1 MTATN
6 AQPKI
11 IVLCRF
17 QKSAKDIADLIRY
30 MATREGVEKLPNTKK
45 YKIATQSQH
54 DLILSVVKHFPQS
67 KKFLEYDDYY
77 AMPTREN
84 ANEFL
89 DAVAERYAD
98 RADELKGLVSYISNR
113 PGVEKIGSH
122 GLFTQ
127 FDMPIDLDT
136 VAERVANHDGIIWTE
151 VVSLRREDAER
162 LHFNNAEAWKNLVR
176 RNINEIA
183 KAHRIKIEDIEWYGA
198 FHNTTHHPHIH
209 LIILSKGQE
218 GFLSE
223 KGIKEMR
230 RAFGQDI
237 FRDEQY
243 KLATIET
250 GYRNQLKEQLADL
263 LQQLR
268 TRQSIPNADY
278 YLFLLRKIQEEV
290 EQQKGKKL
298 YGYLPR
304 KVKKLVDFALHEFA
318 KDGDLSEIYLKWNE
332 VNREKLSLYYDTKDK
347 PDVPIEKNPE
357 LRSLKN
363 ILIRTALSMN
373 FNAQTTVN
381 TARLGFLFSML
392 AKQIVNSAGKRL
404 DELNKMMPLPDNKER
419 DKIREKKLAHGL
431 KEGADSNGI
440 NEEVY
445 DSQAAEGILSMLD
458 YLISLGNQNSS
469 QDTQEEPVSSEN
481 EYDFDNAYAEYLNDT
496 DDGLYEDDTDD
507 EDEYYGMSM

>member
-1 MTATN
+1 MA
-6 AQPKI
+6 KI
-11 IVLCRF
+11 IVSCRF
-17 QKSAKDIADLIRY
+17 QKSAKDMADLIRY
-30 MATREGVEKLPNTKK
+30 MATREGVERLPDAMK
-45 YKIATQSQH
+45 YRIATQKQH

-67 KKFLEYDDYY
+67 KKFLEYDDYC

-113 PGVEKIGSH
+113 PGVEKLGSH

-127 FDMPIDLDT
+127 FDLPIDLDT
-136 VAERVANHDGIIWTE
+136 VAERVANHDGVIWTE

-176 RNINEIA
+176 RNMNEIA
-183 KAHRIKIEDIEWYGA
+183 KAHRIKVEDLEWYGA

-209 LIILSKGQE
+209 LVIFSKGQE

-223 KGIKEMR
+223 KGIKELR

-250 GYRNQLKEQLADL
+250 GYRNELKEQLADL
-263 LQQLR
+263 LQQLQ
-268 TRQSIPNADY
+268 TRQLIPNADY
-278 YLFLLRKIQEEV
+278 YLLLLKKIRDEV
-290 EQQKGKKL
+290 QQQKGKKL

-304 KVKKLVDFALHEFA
+304 KTKKLVDFALHEFA
-318 KDGDLSEIYLKWNE
+318 KDGDLSEIYSKWNE

>member
-1 MTATN
+1 MA
-6 AQPKI
+6 KI
-11 IVLCRF
+11 IVSCRF
-17 QKSAKDIADLIRY
+17 QKSAKDMADLIRY
-30 MATREGVEKLPNTKK
+30 MATREGVEKLPNSKRFN
-45 YKIATQSQH
+45 IASSQQH
-54 DLILSVVKHFPQS
+54 DLILSVVKQFPES

-89 DAVAERYAD
+89 NAVAERYAD

-113 PGVEKIGSH
+113 PGVEKLGSH

-136 VAERVANHDGIIWTE
+136 VADRVANHDGVIWTE

-176 RNINEIA
+176 RNMNEIA
-183 KAHRIKIEDIEWYGA
+183 KAHRIKVEDLEWYGA

-223 KGIKEMR
+223 KGIKELR

-250 GYRNQLKEQLADL
+250 GYRNQLKEQLADQ
-263 LQQLR
+263 LQKIQK
-268 TRQSIPNADY
+268 RQSVPNSDY
-278 YLFLLRKIQEEV
+278 YLLLLRKIRDEV
-290 EQQKGKKL
+290 QQQKGKKL

-304 KVKKLVDFALHEFA
+304 KTKKLVDFALHEFA
-318 KDGDLSEIYLKWNE
+318 KDGDLSEIYAKWNE

-363 ILIRTALSMN
+363 MLIRTALSIN
-373 FNAQTTVN
+373 FNAQMTVN
-381 TARLGFLFSML
+381 TARIGFLFSML

-404 DELNKMMPLPDNKER
+404 NEFNKMMPLTDSKER
-419 DKIREKKLAHGL
+419 DKIRDKKLAHGQ
-431 KEGADSNGI
+431 KEGSDSSGI
-440 NEEVY
+440 NEEIY
-445 DSQAAEGILSMLD
+445 DRQAVEGILTMLD
-458 YLISLGNQNSS
+458 YLISLGNQENE
-469 QDTQEEPVSSEN
+469 QAVEESNAQPSI
-481 EYDFDNAYAEYLNDT
+481 EYDFDNAYSDYLNN
-496 DDGLYEDDTDD
+496 DDNDYDDNVDD
-507 EDEYYGMSM
+507 EDEEYYGLSM

>member
-1 MTATN
+1 MA
-6 AQPKI
+6 KI
-11 IVLCRF
+11 IVSCRF
-17 QKSAKDIADLIRY
+17 QKSAKDMADLIRY
-30 MATREGVEKLPNTKK
+30 MATREGVEKLPSGEK
-45 YKIATQSQH
+45 YNIATQKQH

>member
-1 MTATN
+1 MA
-6 AQPKI
+6 KI
-11 IVLCRF
+11 IVSCRF

-30 MATREGVEKLPNTKK
+30 MATREGVEKLPDTKK

-67 KKFLEYDDYY
+67 KKFLEYEDYY
-77 AMPTREN
+77 SMPTREN

-89 DAVAERYAD
+89 NAVAERYAD

-113 PGVEKIGSH
+113 PGVEKLGSH

-136 VAERVANHDGIIWTE
+136 VAERVANHDGVIWTE

-176 RNINEIA
+176 CNMNEIA
-183 KAHRIKIEDIEWYGA
+183 KAHRIKVEDLEWYGA
-198 FHNTTHHPHIH
+198 FHNTSHHPHIH
-209 LIILSKGQE
+209 LIIFSKGQE

-223 KGIKEMR
+223 KGIKELR
-230 RAFGQDI
+230 RALGQDI

-250 GYRNQLKEQLADL
+250 GYRNELKEQLTDL
-263 LQQLR
+263 LQQLQ
-268 TRQSIPNADY
+268 TRQSVPNADY
-278 YLFLLRKIQEEV
+278 YLFLLRKICDEV
-290 EQQKGKKL
+290 QQQKGKKL

-304 KVKKLVDFALHEFA
+304 KAKRLVDFALHEIA
-318 KDGDLSEIYLKWNE
+318 KDGDLSEVYSKWNE

-347 PDVPIEKNPE
+347 PDVPIEKNTE

-363 ILIRTALSMN
+363 LLIRTALSMN

-381 TARLGFLFSML
+381 TARIEFLFSML

-404 DELNKMMPLPDNKER
+404 DELNKMMPLSDSKER
-419 DKIREKKLAHGL
+419 DKIRDKKLAHGQ
-431 KEGADSNGI
+431 KEGSDSSGI

-445 DSQAAEGILSMLD
+445 DSQAAEGILTMLD
-458 YLISLGNQNSS
+458 YLISLGNQESE
-469 QDTQEEPVSSEN
+469 QITEEVLSE
-481 EYDFDNAYAEYLNDT
+481 ESYDFDNDYAEYLNDN
-496 DDGLYEDDTDD
+496 DNGLYEDDADE
-507 EDEYYGMSM
+507 EDEYFGMSM

>member
-1 MTATN
+1 M
-6 AQPKI
+6 
-11 IVLCRF
+11 
-17 QKSAKDIADLIRY
+17 ADLIRY
-30 MATREGVEKLPNTKK
+30 MATREGVEKLPNSKRFN
-45 YKIATQSQH
+45 IASSQQH
-54 DLILSVVKHFPQS
+54 DLILSVVKQFPES

-89 DAVAERYAD
+89 NAVAERYAD

-113 PGVEKIGSH
+113 PGVEKLGSH

-136 VAERVANHDGIIWTE
+136 VADRVANHDGVIWTE

-176 RNINEIA
+176 RNMNEIA
-183 KAHRIKIEDIEWYGA
+183 KAHRIKVEDLEWYGA

-223 KGIKEMR
+223 KGIKELR

-250 GYRNQLKEQLADL
+250 GYRNQLKEQLADQ
-263 LQQLR
+263 LQKIQK
-268 TRQSIPNADY
+268 RQSIPNSDY
-278 YLFLLRKIQEEV
+278 YLLLLRKIRDEV
-290 EQQKGKKL
+290 QLQKGKKL

-304 KVKKLVDFALHEFA
+304 KTKKLVDFALHEFA
-318 KDGDLSEIYLKWNE
+318 KDGDLSEIYAKWNE

-363 ILIRTALSMN
+363 MLIRTALSIN
-373 FNAQTTVN
+373 FNAQMTVN
-381 TARLGFLFSML
+381 TARIGFLFSML
-392 AKQIVNSAGKRL
+392 AKQIVSIAGKRL
-404 DELNKMMPLPDNKER
+404 DELNKMMPLTDSKER
-419 DKIREKKLAHGL
+419 DKIREKKLAHGQ
-431 KEGADSNGI
+431 KEGADSSGI

-445 DSQAAEGILSMLD
+445 DSQAAEGILTMLD
-458 YLISLGNQNSS
+458 YLISLGNQ
-469 QDTQEEPVSSEN
+469 EN
-481 EYDFDNAYAEYLNDT
+481 EQAVEKSNAQPSIEYDFDNAYSDYLNN
-496 DDGLYEDDTDD
+496 DDNDYDDNVDD
-507 EDEYYGMSM
+507 EDEEYYGLSM

>member
-1 MTATN
+1 MA
-6 AQPKI
+6 KI
-11 IVLCRF
+11 IVSCRF
-17 QKSAKDIADLIRY
+17 QKSAKDMADLIRY
-30 MATREGVEKLPNTKK
+30 MATREGVEKLPNSKRFN
-45 YKIATQSQH
+45 IASSQQH
-54 DLILSVVKHFPQS
+54 DLILSVVKQFPES

-89 DAVAERYAD
+89 NAVAERYAD

-113 PGVEKIGSH
+113 PGVEKLGSH

-127 FDMPIDLDT
+127 FDMPIDLNN
-136 VAERVANHDGIIWTE
+136 VAERVANHDGVIWTE

-176 RNINEIA
+176 RNMNEIA
-183 KAHRIKIEDIEWYGA
+183 QAHRIKIEDLEWYGA

-209 LIILSKGQE
+209 LVIFSKGQE

-223 KGIKEMR
+223 KGIKKLR

-250 GYRNQLKEQLADL
+250 GYRNELKDNLADL
-263 LQQLR
+263 LQQIQM
-268 TRQSIPNADY
+268 RQSILNADY
-278 YLFLLRKIQEEV
+278 YLFLLRKIKDELQ
-290 EQQKGKKL
+290 QQKGKKL

-304 KVKKLVDFALHEFA
+304 KMKGLVDFALHEFA
-318 KDGDLSEIYLKWNE
+318 KESDLAEIYSKWNE

-363 ILIRTALSMN
+363 LLIRTALSMN
-373 FNAQTTVN
+373 FNAPVAVN
-381 TARLGFLFSML
+381 TARIGFLFSML

-404 DELNKMMPLPDNKER
+404 DELNKMMPLTDSKER
-419 DKIREKKLAHGL
+419 DKIREKKLAHGQ
-431 KEGADSNGI
+431 KEGADSSGI

-445 DSQAAEGILSMLD
+445 DSQAAEGILTMLD
-458 YLISLGNQNSS
+458 YLISLGNQ
-469 QDTQEEPVSSEN
+469 ESEQTT
-481 EYDFDNAYAEYLNDT
+481 EDVMSEGSYDFDNAYAEYLNN
-496 DDGLYEDDTDD
+496 DDNGYDDD
-507 EDEYYGMSM
+507 EDEEHFGLSM

>member
-1 MTATN
+1 MA
-6 AQPKI
+6 KI
-11 IVLCRF
+11 IVSCRF
-17 QKSAKDIADLIRY
+17 QKSAKNVGDLIRY
-30 MATREGVEKLPNTKK
+30 MGTREGVEKLPSTEK
-45 YKIATQSQH
+45 YRIATQNQ
-54 DLILSVVKHFPQS
+54 DNLILSVVKHFPQS
-67 KKFLEYDDYY
+67 KNLLEYEDYY
-77 AMPTREN
+77 AMPTRDN

-113 PGVEKIGSH
+113 PGVEKLGSH

-136 VAERVANHDGIIWTE
+136 VAERVANHDGVIWTE

-183 KAHRIKIEDIEWYGA
+183 KAHRIKVENLEWYGA

-209 LIILSKGQE
+209 LIIFSKGQE

-223 KGIKEMR
+223 KGIKELR

-250 GYRNQLKEQLADL
+250 GYRNELKEQLADL
-263 LQQLR
+263 LQQLQ

-278 YLFLLRKIQEEV
+278 YLLLLRKIRDEV
-290 EQQKGKKL
+290 QQQKGKKL

-304 KVKKLVDFALHEFA
+304 KSKKLVDFALHEFA
-318 KDGDLSEIYLKWNE
+318 KESDLAEIYSKWNE
-332 VNREKLSLYYDTKDK
+332 VNREKLSLYYDTKDN
-347 PDVPIEKNPE
+347 PDVPIEKTPE

-363 ILIRTALSMN
+363 LLIRTALRMN
-373 FNAQTTVN
+373 FNVPVAVN
-381 TARLGFLFSML
+381 TARIGFLFSML

-404 DELNKMMPLPDNKER
+404 DELNKMMPLTESKER
-419 DKIREKKLAHGL
+419 AKIREKKLAHGQ
-431 KEGADSNGI
+431 KEGADSSGI
-440 NEEVY
+440 DDEVY
-445 DSQAAEGILSMLD
+445 DSQAAEGILTMLD
-458 YLISLGNQNSS
+458 YFISLGNQESKPDNEV
-469 QDTQEEPVSSEN
+469 DTLPEES
-481 EYDFDNAYAEYLNDT
+481 YDFDNAYAEYLNDE
-496 DDGLYEDDTDD
+496 DDGNDDIDD
-507 EDEYYGMSM
+507 EDEEYFGLSM

>member
-1 MTATN
+1 
-6 AQPKI
+6 
-11 IVLCRF
+11 
-17 QKSAKDIADLIRY
+17 
-30 MATREGVEKLPNTKK
+30 MATREGVEKLPSGEK
-45 YKIATQSQH
+45 YNIATQKQH

>member
-1 MTATN
+1 
-6 AQPKI
+6 
-11 IVLCRF
+11 
-17 QKSAKDIADLIRY
+17 
-30 MATREGVEKLPNTKK
+30 
-45 YKIATQSQH
+45 
-54 DLILSVVKHFPQS
+54 
-67 KKFLEYDDYY
+67 
-77 AMPTREN
+77 MPTREN

-113 PGVEKIGSH
+113 PGVEKLGSH

-136 VAERVANHDGIIWTE
+136 VADRVAAHDGVIWTE

-176 RNINEIA
+176 RNMNEIA
-183 KAHRIKIEDIEWYGA
+183 QAHRIKVEDLEWYGA

-209 LIILSKGQE
+209 LVIFSKGQE

-223 KGIKEMR
+223 KGIKELR

-250 GYRNQLKEQLADL
+250 GYRNELKDNLADL
-263 LQQLR
+263 LQQIQA
-268 TRQSIPNADY
+268 RQSLPNVDY
-278 YLFLLRKIQEEV
+278 YLFLLRKIKDELQ
-290 EQQKGKKL
+290 QQKGKKL

-304 KVKKLVDFALHEFA
+304 KMKKLVDFALHEFA
-318 KDGDLSEIYLKWNE
+318 KDDILSEIYAKWNE

-347 PDVPIEKNPE
+347 PAVPIEKNPE

-363 ILIRTALSMN
+363 MLIRTALGIN
-373 FNAQTTVN
+373 YDAPVAVN
-381 TARLGFLFSML
+381 IARLGFLFSML

-404 DELNKMMPLPDNKER
+404 DELNKMMPKSDSKER
-419 DKIREKKLAHGL
+419 DKIRAKKLAHGQ

-440 NEEVY
+440 DDEVY
-445 DSQAAEGILSMLD
+445 DSQTVEGILTMLD
-458 YLISLGNQNSS
+458 YLISLGDQESEHDTEELNS
-469 QDTQEEPVSSEN
+469 QT
-481 EYDFDNAYAEYLNDT
+481 EYDFDFDSAYSEYLND
-496 DDGLYEDDTDD
+496 DVDYDEDDDLDDD
-507 EDEYYGMSM
+507 EQHFGLSM

>member
-1 MTATN
+1 M
-6 AQPKI
+6 
-11 IVLCRF
+11 
-17 QKSAKDIADLIRY
+17 ADLIRY
-30 MATREGVEKLPNTKK
+30 MATREGVEKLPNSKRFN
-45 YKIATQSQH
+45 IASSQQH
-54 DLILSVVKHFPQS
+54 DLILSVVKQFPES

-89 DAVAERYAD
+89 NAVAERYAD

-113 PGVEKIGSH
+113 PGVEKLGSH

-136 VAERVANHDGIIWTE
+136 VADRVANHDGVIWTE

-176 RNINEIA
+176 RNMNEIA
-183 KAHRIKIEDIEWYGA
+183 KAHRIKVEDLEWYGA

-223 KGIKEMR
+223 KGIKELR

-250 GYRNQLKEQLADL
+250 GYRNQLKEQLADQ
-263 LQQLR
+263 LQKIQK
-268 TRQSIPNADY
+268 RQSIPNSDY
-278 YLFLLRKIQEEV
+278 YLLLLRKIRDEV
-290 EQQKGKKL
+290 QQQKGKKL

-304 KVKKLVDFALHEFA
+304 KTKKLVDFALHEFA
-318 KDGDLSEIYLKWNE
+318 KDGDLSEIYAKWNE

-363 ILIRTALSMN
+363 MLIRTALSMN
-373 FNAQTTVN
+373 FNAQMTVN
-381 TARLGFLFSML
+381 TARIGFLFSML
-392 AKQIVNSAGKRL
+392 AKQIVSSAGKRL
-404 DELNKMMPLPDNKER
+404 DELNKMMPLTDSKER
-419 DKIREKKLAHGL
+419 DKIREKKLAHGQ
-431 KEGADSNGI
+431 KEGADSSGI

-445 DSQAAEGILSMLD
+445 DSQAAEGILTMLD
-458 YLISLGNQNSS
+458 YLISLGNQENE
-469 QDTQEEPVSSEN
+469 QAVEESNAQPSI
-481 EYDFDNAYAEYLNDT
+481 EYDFDNAYSDYLNN
-496 DDGLYEDDTDD
+496 DDNDYDDNVDD
-507 EDEYYGMSM
+507 EDEEYYGLSM

>member
-1 MTATN
+1 MA
-6 AQPKI
+6 KI
-11 IVLCRF
+11 IVSCRF

-30 MATREGVEKLPNTKK
+30 MATREGVEKLPDTKK

-54 DLILSVVKHFPQS
+54 DLILSVVKHFPQN
-67 KKFLEYDDYY
+67 KKFLEYEDFY

-98 RADELKGLVSYISNR
+98 RADELKGLVNYISNR
-113 PGVEKIGSH
+113 PGVEKLGSH

-176 RNINEIA
+176 RNMNEIA
-183 KAHRIKIEDIEWYGA
+183 KAHRIKVEDLEWYGA

-209 LIILSKGQE
+209 LVIFSKGQE
-218 GFLSE
+218 GFISE
-223 KGIKEMR
+223 KGIKELR

-250 GYRNQLKEQLADL
+250 GYRNELKDDLAEL
-263 LQQLR
+263 LQQIQI
-268 TRQSIPNADY
+268 RQSIPNADY
-278 YLFLLRKIQEEV
+278 YLFLLRKIKDELQ
-290 EQQKGKKL
+290 QQKGKRL

-304 KVKKLVDFALHEFA
+304 KLKRLVDFALHEIA
-318 KDGDLSEIYLKWNE
+318 KDSDLAEIYSKWNE

-363 ILIRTALSMN
+363 MLIRTALSMN
-373 FNAQTTVN
+373 FNAQTSVN
-381 TARLGFLFSML
+381 SARIGFLFSML
-392 AKQIVNSAGKRL
+392 AKQIVSSAGKRL
-404 DELNKMMPLPDNKER
+404 DELNKMMPLTDSKER
-419 DKIREKKLAHGL
+419 DKIREKKLAHGQ
-431 KEGADSNGI
+431 KEGADSSGI

-445 DSQAAEGILSMLD
+445 DSQAAEGILTILD
-458 YLISLGNQNSS
+458 YLISLGNQ
-469 QDTQEEPVSSEN
+469 EN
-481 EYDFDNAYAEYLNDT
+481 EQAVEKSNAQPSIEYDFDNAYSDYLNN
-496 DDGLYEDDTDD
+496 DDNGYDDNVDD
-507 EDEYYGMSM
+507 EDEEYYGLSM

>member
-1 MTATN
+1 MA
-6 AQPKI
+6 KI
-11 IVLCRF
+11 IVSCRF
-17 QKSAKDIADLIRY
+17 QKSAKDMADLIRY
-30 MATREGVEKLPNTKK
+30 MATREGVEKLPNSKRFN
-45 YKIATQSQH
+45 IASSQQH
-54 DLILSVVKHFPQS
+54 DLILSVVKQFPES

-89 DAVAERYAD
+89 NAVAERYAD

-113 PGVEKIGSH
+113 PGVEKLGSH

-136 VAERVANHDGIIWTE
+136 VADRVANHDGVIWTE

-176 RNINEIA
+176 RNMNEIA
-183 KAHRIKIEDIEWYGA
+183 KAHRIKVEDLEWYGA

-223 KGIKEMR
+223 KGIKELR

-250 GYRNQLKEQLADL
+250 GYRNQLKEQLADQ
-263 LQQLR
+263 LQKIQK
-268 TRQSIPNADY
+268 RQSVPNSDY
-278 YLFLLRKIQEEV
+278 YLLLLRKIRDEV
-290 EQQKGKKL
+290 QQQKGKKL

-304 KVKKLVDFALHEFA
+304 KTKKLVDFALHEFA
-318 KDGDLSEIYLKWNE
+318 KDGDLSEIYAKWNE

-363 ILIRTALSMN
+363 MLIRTALSMN
-373 FNAQTTVN
+373 FNAQMTVN
-381 TARLGFLFSML
+381 TARIGFLFSML
-392 AKQIVNSAGKRL
+392 AKQIVSIAGKRL
-404 DELNKMMPLPDNKER
+404 DELNKMMPLTDSKER
-419 DKIREKKLAHGL
+419 DKIREKKLAHGQ
-431 KEGADSNGI
+431 KEGADSSGI

-445 DSQAAEGILSMLD
+445 DSQAAEGILTMLD
-458 YLISLGNQNSS
+458 YLISLGNQENE
-469 QDTQEEPVSSEN
+469 QAVEESNAQPSI
-481 EYDFDNAYAEYLNDT
+481 EYDFDNAYSDYLNN
-496 DDGLYEDDTDD
+496 DDNGYDDNVDD
-507 EDEYYGMSM
+507 EDEEYYGLSM

>member
-1 MTATN
+1 MA
-6 AQPKI
+6 KI
-11 IVLCRF
+11 IVSCRF

-30 MATREGVEKLPNTKK
+30 MATREGVEKLPDTKK
-45 YKIATQSQH
+45 YKIATSIQH

-67 KKFLEYDDYY
+67 KKFLEYEDYY

-98 RADELKGLVSYISNR
+98 RADELKGLVGYISNR
-113 PGVEKIGSH
+113 PSVEKLGSH

-127 FDMPIDLDT
+127 FDMPIDLNT
-136 VAERVANHDGIIWTE
+136 VAERVANHDGVIWTE
-151 VVSLRREDAER
+151 VVSLCREDAER

-176 RNINEIA
+176 RNMNEIA
-183 KAHRIKIEDIEWYGA
+183 KAHRIKAEDLEWYGA

-209 LIILSKGQE
+209 LIIFSKGQE

-223 KGIKEMR
+223 KGIKELR

-250 GYRNQLKEQLADL
+250 GYRNQLKDHLADL
-263 LQQLR
+263 LQQIQI
-268 TRQSIPNADY
+268 RQFIPNVDY
-278 YLFLLRKIQEEV
+278 YLLLLKKIREEV
-290 EQQKGKKL
+290 QQQKGKKL

-304 KVKKLVDFALHEFA
+304 KAKRLVDFALHEFA
-318 KDGDLSEIYLKWNE
+318 KEGDLSEIYSKWNE

-363 ILIRTALSMN
+363 MLIRTALSMN

-381 TARLGFLFSML
+381 TARIGFLFSML
-392 AKQIVNSAGKRL
+392 AKQIVSSAGKRL
-404 DELNKMMPLPDNKER
+404 DELNKMMPLTDSKER
-419 DKIREKKLAHGL
+419 EKIRDKKLAHGQ
-431 KEGADSNGI
+431 KEGSDSSGI

-445 DSQAAEGILSMLD
+445 DSQVAEGILSVLD
-458 YLISLGNQNSS
+458 YLISLGSQDSS
-469 QDTQEEPVSSEN
+469 QEIKEESVSTEDKF
-481 EYDFDNAYAEYLNDT
+481 DFDNAYAEYLDDV
-496 DDGLYEDDTDD
+496 DDGFDEDDTDEEE
-507 EDEYYGMSM
+507 EDFGMSM

>member
-1 MTATN
+1 MA
-6 AQPKI
+6 KI
-11 IVLCRF
+11 IVSCRF
-17 QKSAKDIADLIRY
+17 QKSVKDIADLIRY
-30 MATREGVEKLPNTKK
+30 MATREGVEKLPDTKK

-67 KKFLEYDDYY
+67 KKFLEYEDFY

-113 PGVEKIGSH
+113 PGVEKLGSH

-136 VAERVANHDGIIWTE
+136 VAERVANHDGVIWTE

-176 RNINEIA
+176 RNMNEIA
-183 KAHRIKIEDIEWYGA
+183 KAHRIKVEDLEWYCA
-198 FHNTTHHPHIH
+198 FHNTSHHPHIH
-209 LIILSKGQE
+209 LIIFSKGQE

-223 KGIKEMR
+223 KGIKELR

-237 FRDEQY
+237 FRNEQY

-250 GYRNQLKEQLADL
+250 DYRNQLKEQLADL
-263 LQQLR
+263 LQQLQ
-268 TRQSIPNADY
+268 TRQSVPNADY
-278 YLFLLRKIQEEV
+278 YLFLLRKIREEV
-290 EQQKGKKL
+290 AEQKGKKL

-304 KVKKLVDFALHEFA
+304 KMKKLVDFALHEFA
-318 KDGDLSEIYLKWNE
+318 KDSDLAEIYSKWNE

-363 ILIRTALSMN
+363 MLIRTALSMN
-373 FNAQTTVN
+373 FNAPVVVN
-381 TARLGFLFSML
+381 TARIGFLFSML
-392 AKQIVNSAGKRL
+392 AKQIVDSASKRL
-404 DELNKMMPLPDNKER
+404 DELNKKMPKSDSKER
-419 DKIREKKLAHGL
+419 SKIREKKLAHGQ
-431 KEGADSNGI
+431 KEGADGYGTDD
-440 NEEVY
+440 EVY
-445 DSQAAEGILSMLD
+445 DSQAAEGILTMLD
-458 YLISLGNQNSS
+458 YLISLGDQESEQDNEEQN
-469 QDTQEEPVSSEN
+469 TQTADEFN
-481 EYDFDNAYAEYLNDT
+481 FDNAYAEYLNDG
-496 DDGLYEDDTDD
+496 DDGYDD
-507 EDEYYGMSM
+507 EDEDEYFGLYM